1 MSQPVDYPIANL
13 STISLSDLR
22 NGSPSAANEVF
33 RAAKQDGVFYLEFA
47 DSEELPCTSIIRNIQ
62 ALSQELFQ
70 LELDQK
76 MKFDVDQLASFKSNG
91 YTRSLRPPIQKLMDG
106 LGTSLSVATLG
117 ASQVK
122 VMDLKVTP

>member
-1 MSQPVDYPIANL
+1 
-13 STISLSDLR
+13 
-22 NGSPSAANEVF
+22 
-33 RAAKQDGVFYLEFA
+33 
-47 DSEELPCTSIIRNIQ
+47 
-62 ALSQELFQ
+62 LSQELFQ

-91 YTRSLRPPIQKLMDG
+91 YTRSLRPPIQKLMDR